1 MTADVT
7 IGEMTVTRLLDAVAA
22 KQPTPGGGAV
32 AAVTVATAAALG
44 EMVVRYRIGKK
55 AAEAH
60 KALHKDVTDV
70 LSGLRSA
77 ALTLAETDAAAFRR
91 LSALWKLDPDDPV
104 RQADWVD
111 AVDSA
116 IDAPLQVMTS
126 GLTVLDALDRVR
138 GTVGTMLRS
147 DLAIAALLA
156 QAGSEA
162 AAWNVRINLPLLGEG
177 AQAAELEQ
185 QTARAVARARS
196 LREQIEQSCRD

>member
-1 MTADVT
+1 MTTETT
-7 IGEMTVTRLLDAVAA
+7 IGELTVAQLLDAVAA

-55 AAEAH
+55 AAAGH
-60 KALHKDVTDV
+60 KALHADVAEV
-70 LSGLRSA
+70 LNGLRTA
-77 ALTLAETDAAAFRR
+77 ALSLADADAAAFRR
-91 LSALWKLDPDDPV
+91 LSTLWKLDPDDPV
-104 RQADWVD
+104 RQAEWVD
-111 AVDSA
+111 AVTGA
-116 IDAPLQVMTS
+116 IDAPLKVMAA

-156 QAGSEA
+156 QSGSEA

-177 AQAAELEQ
+177 AQAAELQQ
-185 QTARAVARARS
+185 QTTRTVARARS
-196 LREQIEQSCRD
+196 LREQVEQSCRD

>member
-1 MTADVT
+1 MTADTT
-7 IGEMTVTRLLDAVAA
+7 ICELTVTQLLDAVAA

-60 KALHKDVTDV
+60 KALHEDVVEV
-70 LSGLRSA
+70 LGGLRSA
-77 ALTLAETDAAAFRR
+77 SLSLAETDAAAFGR
-91 LSALWKLDPDDPV
+91 LSELWKLDPDDPR
-104 RQADWVD
+104 RQAEWID
-111 AVDSA
+111 AVDGA

-138 GTVGTMLRS
+138 GTVGTRLRS

-177 AQAAELEQ
+177 AEAADLEQ

-196 LREQIEQSCRD
+196 LREQVEQSCRD

>member
-1 MTADVT
+1 MTSDMT
-7 IGEMTVTRLLDAVAA
+7 IGELTVAQLLDAIAS

-55 AAEAH
+55 AAEPH
-60 KALHKDVTDV
+60 KALHADVTEV
-70 LSGLRSA
+70 LGGLRSA
-77 ALTLAETDAAAFRR
+77 SLSLAETDAAAFRR
-91 LSALWKLDPDDPV
+91 LSALWKLDPDDPA
-104 RQADWVD
+104 RQGGWVD
-111 AVDSA
+111 AVAGA
-116 IDAPLQVMTS
+116 IDAPLQVMTA

-147 DLAIAALLA
+147 DLAIAAVLA

-177 AQAAELEQ
+177 AQAADLQQ
-185 QTARAVARARS
+185 QTASAVARARS
-196 LREQIEQSCRD
+196 LREQVEQSCRD

>member
-1 MTADVT
+1 MTPDPT
-7 IGEMTVTRLLDAVAA
+7 IRELTVTQLLDAVAA

-55 AAEAH
+55 AAEPH
-60 KALHKDVTDV
+60 KALHEDVAEV
-70 LSGLRSA
+70 LCGLRSA
-77 ALTLAETDAAAFRR
+77 ALSLADTDAAAFGR
-91 LSALWKLDPDDPV
+91 LAALWKLDPDDAR
-104 RQADWVD
+104 RQTEWVN
-111 AVDSA
+111 AVDGA

-138 GTVGTMLRS
+138 GTVGTLLRS

-177 AQAAELEQ
+177 AQAADLER
-185 QTARAVARARS
+185 QTNRAVARARS
-196 LREQIEQSCRD
+196 LCEQVEQSCRD

>member
-1 MTADVT
+1 MTSETT
-7 IGEMTVTRLLDAVAA
+7 IRELTVTQLLDAVAA

-44 EMVVRYRIGKK
+44 EMVIRYRIGKK

-60 KALHKDVTDV
+60 KALHEDVAEV
-70 LSGLRSA
+70 LGGLRSA
-77 ALTLAETDAAAFRR
+77 ALSLAETDAAAFRR
-91 LSALWKLDPDDPV
+91 LAALWKLDPDDA
-104 RQADWVD
+104 RRLAEWVD
-111 AVDSA
+111 AVDGA

-177 AQAAELEQ
+177 AQAADLER

>member
-91 LSALWKLDPDDPV
+91 LSALWKLDPDDPR
-104 RQADWVD
+104 RQAEWVD
-111 AVDSA
+111 AVTTA
-116 IDAPLQVMTS
+116 IDAPLQVMTA

-156 QAGSEA
+156 QSGSEA
-162 AAWNVRINLPLLGEG
+162 AAWNVRVNLPLLGEG
-177 AQAAELEQ
+177 AQAADLQQ

-196 LREQIEQSCRD
+196 LREQVEQSCRD

>member
-1 MTADVT
+1 
-7 IGEMTVTRLLDAVAA
+7 MTVTRLLDAVAA

-55 AAEAH
+55 AAAGH
-60 KALHKDVTDV
+60 KALHTDVADV
-70 LSGLRSA
+70 LSGLRTK
-77 ALTLAETDAAAFRR
+77 ALSLAETDAAAFRR
-91 LSALWKLDPDDPV
+91 LSALWKLDPDDPR
-104 RQADWVD
+104 RQAEWVD
-111 AVDSA
+111 AVTTA
-116 IDAPLQVMTS
+116 IDAPLQVMTA

-138 GTVGTMLRS
+138 GTVGTLLRS

-156 QAGSEA
+156 QSGSEA

-177 AQAAELEQ
+177 AQAADLQQ

-196 LREQIEQSCRD
+196 LREQVERSCRD

>member
-1 MTADVT
+1 MTTDTT
-7 IGEMTVTRLLDAVAA
+7 IGELTVAQLLDAIAT

-55 AAEAH
+55 AAAGH
-60 KALHKDVTDV
+60 KALHTDVADV
-70 LSGLRSA
+70 LSGLRTK
-77 ALTLAETDAAAFRR
+77 ALSLAETDAAAFRR
-91 LSALWKLDPDDPV
+91 LSALWKLDPDDPR
-104 RQADWVD
+104 RQAEWVD
-111 AVDSA
+111 AVTTA
-116 IDAPLQVMTS
+116 IDAPLQVMTA